1 MLITGSILS
10 LNSKFLIHSFVGY
23 IPAILGGL
31 IGAVILGIIV
41 GWMFKIS
48 PQRIIL
54 NYVLPIMRG
63 GNGGGAVPLAQMY
76 EEITGL
82 PGEKYYEFSIIIL
95 AIANIFAIV
104 SASLLNSLG
113 RKHPHLTGDKNR
125 IVRKDKQVIE
135 HYKEDY
141 KPTTSDIGG
150 GLIVALSVYAL
161 GILLSN
167 VLIPEILG
175 VKIHNLAYTI
185 VIVVI
190 IAAVDVILEHLK

>member
-1 MLITGSILS
+1 MYFRL
-10 LNSKFLIHSFVGY
+10 
-23 IPAILGGL
+23 
-31 IGAVILGIIV
+31 
-41 GWMFKIS
+41 W
-48 PQRIIL
+48 
-54 NYVLPIMRG
+54 G

-135 HYKEDY
+135 HYKKDY

-150 GLIVALSVYAL
+150 GLIVGLSVYAL

-190 IAAVDVILEHLK
+190 IAAVDVIPEYLK